1 MYRYHELVCKE
12 VHAPVELQMGILLP
26 FISSVHEPL
35 KKGQFLTRTSCL
47 NLFWLNIAASGV
59 GKSQTRKCMISQR
72 LQYILQNT
80 DRAVQDFEVLK
91 YTRAGKFYFY
101 I

>member
-1 MYRYHELVCKE
+1 
-12 VHAPVELQMGILLP
+12 MGIFLAC
-26 FISSVHEPL
+26 ISSVYGPL
-35 KKGQFLTRTSCL
+35 MEGHFLMRPSCL
-47 NLFWLNIAASGV
+47 NLFWLNISASGV
-59 GKSQTRKCMISQR
+59 GKSQTRKCMILQP

-80 DRAVQDFEVLK
+80 DHAVQDLEVSK